1 MILMLGVAGSGKST
15 QSQLLANMGKYRCLS
30 VGEMLRRNVSEQ
42 DEDSMQEGKL
52 LNDDSVIGYLEKEIA
67 TLGDGPEII
76 IDGFP
81 RSVYQT
87 EWLVGKHMTNVY
99 QVSAVVHIEISK
111 DIVLERLANRGRA
124 DDTADAIAARFAEYD
139 KAIRPVI
146 TELMNHGVPII
157 SVDGSAEPSVVHD
170 AIESSLAEL

>member
-15 QSQLLANMGKYRCLS
+15 QSQLLAATGKYRCLS
-30 VGEMLRRNVSEQ
+30 VGEVLRRNVSKQ

-52 LNDDSVIGYLEKEIA
+52 LNDDAVIAYLEKEIA
-67 TLGDGPEII
+67 TLGNGPEII

-87 EWLVGKHMTNVY
+87 GWLVSKHASNMY
-99 QVSAVVHIEISK
+99 RISAVVHIEISK
-111 DIVLERLANRGRA
+111 EIVLERLASRGRA
-124 DDTADAIAARFAEYD
+124 DDTKEAIAARFAEYD

-146 TELMNHGVPII
+146 SELQKHNVPII
-157 SVDGSAEPSVVHD
+157 SVDGANEPSTVHA
-170 AIESSLAEL
+170 AIEAAFAEL